1 MIRKRNPVIYLS
13 PRLHISLSSSML
25 SLLAICLLVKQHQ
38 LPESALSIS
47 KYHSQS
53 RENTFRLTRSMS
65 GAFSSIVNF
74 TIEQFLKGVGKLA
87 VLTQIESK
95 SESGQLECP
104 LQFPKHHKRRRKIT
118 AAKKS
123 SSSSPIDLLTNEN
136 FEKTIC
142 RAFDDAYCLL
152 SKLDV
157 NIVLKRKGRTTMD
170 QISSFVQGQ
179 FKQKYKN
186 VWYDDE

>member
-1 MIRKRNPVIYLS
+1 
-13 PRLHISLSSSML
+13 
-25 SLLAICLLVKQHQ
+25 
-38 LPESALSIS
+38 
-47 KYHSQS
+47 
-53 RENTFRLTRSMS
+53 MS